1 MPESQITHNSNALKG
16 IDKFSS
22 VVELLRYRS
31 DLQAEQLAY
40 TFLADGDTES
50 DRLTYQEL
58 DRRARAIASQ
68 LQTHVAIGERA
79 LLLYP
84 PGLDYLAAFFGCLY
98 AGVVA
103 VPAYPPRNQRNTP
116 RIKAILADAQPRIVL
131 TNTAILPTIQSLL
144 AEKTDQENLQ
154 WLTTDNLQ
162 HGVEE
167 SWQKPSLDPDTLA
180 FLQYTSGSTGIPKGV
195 MLSHGNL
202 LHNAATTYQ
211 VMEHSS
217 ESTFVSWLPTY
228 HDMGLIGGILQPLY
242 GGFTCILMPPASF
255 LQRPYNWLQ
264 AISRYKGTTSGGPNF
279 AYEQKETLDLSSWSV
294 AFNGAEP
301 IRHDTL
307 ERFAAA
313 FADCGF
319 RPEAFYP
326 CYGMA
331 EATLMITGAQKAD
344 PPIIKTV
351 EKAALESHHIV
362 ESSPKNDDV
371 CHFIGCGQSI
381 PEQKIVIAHPEALT
395 KCQND
400 EVGEIWVS
408 SPSVG
413 KGYWNRP
420 QQTEETFHAYLSD
433 TGQGPFLRTGDLGF
447 LDNGEVFITGRAKD
461 LIIIRGRNLYPQDIE
476 LTSENSHPALRSSS
490 SAAFA
495 IEVDNEERLV
505 VIQELEFRAKP
516 NLDEVVA
523 AIRQAITEQHEV
535 QVHGVILIKPGSI
548 PKTSSGKIQR
558 RATRAKFLAKELEA
572 ITSSKELEVIT
583 SSIHQSVNL
592 IAKENHLT
600 RESLIGLT
608 SHESQL
614 LLESYLV
621 ELVARVFL
629 IAPAKINKQQPLS
642 TLGIDSLKVFELKNQ
657 IENDLE
663 VAVSV
668 ADFFEGC
675 SIADLANNILMILTT
690 TFEAPIPF
698 NKIRKASDFHPVSF
712 AQQRLWFINQLAP
725 DSPAYNINI
734 VINLSGRLDIAALTQ
749 SLKEIIR
756 RHEVLRTNFLLVQGE
771 LVQVINPDV
780 NFTLPIREYSDT
792 EGQSLSLDVVSKS
805 FDLSSHQLLRGLLLH
820 LNDEEYKLI
829 LSLHHIIADGWSMG
843 ILIRELTTLYQA
855 FSAGKPS
862 PLEELSLQYVD
873 FTYWQQQ
880 YLQPERLNT
889 LLTYWKQQLGDKLP
903 VLNLPTDRP
912 RGTFQSFKGAQE
924 RLVISKAL
932 TESLK
937 QLSDQE
943 GATLYM
949 TLLAAFNTLLYR
961 YTDQT
966 DILVGSPIA
975 NRNRTEIFPLIGF

>member
-1 MPESQITHNSNALKG
+1 M
-16 IDKFSS
+16 DF
-22 VVELLRYRS
+22 
-31 DLQAEQLAY
+31 
-40 TFLADGDTES
+40 
-50 DRLTYQEL
+50 
-58 DRRARAIASQ
+58 
-68 LQTHVAIGERA
+68 
-79 LLLYP
+79 
-84 PGLDYLAAFFGCLY
+84 
-98 AGVVA
+98 
-103 VPAYPPRNQRNTP
+103 
-116 RIKAILADAQPRIVL
+116 
-131 TNTAILPTIQSLL
+131 
-144 AEKTDQENLQ
+144 
-154 WLTTDNLQ
+154 
-162 HGVEE
+162 
-167 SWQKPSLDPDTLA
+167 
-180 FLQYTSGSTGIPKGV
+180 
-195 MLSHGNL
+195 
-202 LHNAATTYQ
+202 
-211 VMEHSS
+211 
-217 ESTFVSWLPTY
+217 
-228 HDMGLIGGILQPLY
+228 
-242 GGFTCILMPPASF
+242 
-255 LQRPYNWLQ
+255 
-264 AISRYKGTTSGGPNF
+264 
-279 AYEQKETLDLSSWSV
+279 
-294 AFNGAEP
+294 
-301 IRHDTL
+301 
-307 ERFAAA
+307 
-313 FADCGF
+313 
-319 RPEAFYP
+319 
-326 CYGMA
+326 
-331 EATLMITGAQKAD
+331 
-344 PPIIKTV
+344 
-351 EKAALESHHIV
+351 
-362 ESSPKNDDV
+362 
-371 CHFIGCGQSI
+371 
-381 PEQKIVIAHPEALT
+381 
-395 KCQND
+395 
-400 EVGEIWVS
+400 
-408 SPSVG
+408 
-413 KGYWNRP
+413 
-420 QQTEETFHAYLSD
+420 
-433 TGQGPFLRTGDLGF
+433 
-447 LDNGEVFITGRAKD
+447 
-461 LIIIRGRNLYPQDIE
+461 
-476 LTSENSHPALRSSS
+476 
-490 SAAFA
+490 
-495 IEVDNEERLV
+495 
-505 VIQELEFRAKP
+505 
-516 NLDEVVA
+516 
-523 AIRQAITEQHEV
+523 
-535 QVHGVILIKPGSI
+535 
-548 PKTSSGKIQR
+548 
-558 RATRAKFLAKELEA
+558 
-572 ITSSKELEVIT
+572 
-583 SSIHQSVNL
+583 
-592 IAKENHLT
+592 
-600 RESLIGLT
+600 
-608 SHESQL
+608 
-614 LLESYLV
+614 
-621 ELVARVFL
+621 
-629 IAPAKINKQQPLS
+629 
-642 TLGIDSLKVFELKNQ
+642 NQ

-975 NRNRTEIFPLIGF
+975 NRNRTEIFPLIGFFVNALVLRTDLSGEPSFRELLARVRQIALETYIHQDLPFEKLVEELKPERDLSYNPLFQVMFVLQNTANAIPKLSDISISYEETHNGTSKFDLTLFIEEQRYF